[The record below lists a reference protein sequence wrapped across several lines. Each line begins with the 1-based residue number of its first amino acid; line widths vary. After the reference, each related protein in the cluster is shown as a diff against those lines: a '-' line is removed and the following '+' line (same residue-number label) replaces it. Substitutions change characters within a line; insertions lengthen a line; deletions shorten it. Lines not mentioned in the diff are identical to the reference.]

1 MRITNTLIFNCKG
14 HELASGAGSQ
24 ASETNCCV
32 ARSDTTYTA
41 WRVTFEFIPMAL
53 CPIRSPEMGNL
64 AASAVR
70 RNGTFASADLVSPAP
85 FRRDKSIHSRVEL
98 SKDGRQITIPLIHH
112 CPLADLQDLTTIFSA
127 LIPEDKS
134 RWVIFNHQQWTG
146 DYLSAGVTS
155 IAMDLLEPGSDH
167 AFQFAIGPAA
177 GFSQR
182 IEHPWFCEQHA
193 VCNSGRWPVAPRRFY
208 LVPSAMT
215 YVPSSPE
222 PSTFADV
229 LSEVSELRLFVNAGA
244 TPTSVIGDD
253 GTNAKIGLDNIQ
265 AIAAPVAGDF
275 DLNGVRNALD
285 IPAMLAALTDLNLYK
300 SAHQLDAAGLLA
312 VGDVNADGKVNNADM
327 QAF

>member
-1 MRITNTLIFNCKG
+1 
-14 HELASGAGSQ
+14 
-24 ASETNCCV
+24 
-32 ARSDTTYTA
+32 
-41 WRVTFEFIPMAL
+41 MAL

-64 AASAVR
+64 ALRLCVAMALLL
-70 RNGTFASADLVSPAP
+70 GG
-85 FRRDKSIHSRVEL
+85 SRVARAI
-98 SKDGRQITIPLIHH
+98 SPGQIDTFEGGTSQAWTSSGDTFDSPLPTGGPAGASDHFISVNSG
-112 CPLADLQDLTTIFSA
+112 TYGG
-127 LIPEDKS
+127 KS

-155 IAMDLLEPGSDH
+155 IAMDLLNQDPTTPFSLRLALLPAFPSGSSTPGFVSNTP
-167 AFQFAIGPAA
+167 FVIPAD
-177 GFSQR
+177 GLW
-182 IEHPWFCEQHA
+182 HHA
-193 VCNSGRWPVAPRRFY
+193 VFTLS
-208 LVPSAMT
+208 PSAMT
-215 YVPSSPE
+215 YVPSSPT
-222 PSTFADV
+222 PPTFSDV

-285 IPAMLAALTDLNLYK
+285 IPAMLTALTDLNLYK

-327 QAF
+327 QALLNALHPGGGSISAVPEPATLSLAGIAVAVGGWCFLRGRELNAR